1 MEKKPFL
8 LMVVVALIVLAI
20 LYIQSSKP
28 HSNNSFV
35 QPTLGRSSNG
45 NYPSAPEFS
54 GVSQYINSNS
64 SLTLS
69 SLKGKVVLVDFWT
82 YSCINCIRTL
92 PYLKAWNEKY
102 ADKGLVIVGVHTPEF
117 DFEKDPAN
125 VRAAVNKFNITY
137 PVLMDNDYSIWNS
150 YSNQYWPHEFL
161 IDANGKVRYDQ
172 IGEGGEVQLEQEI
185 QSLLSEANNSNSS
198 LGSLASSNMSSQGD
212 LSQISTPEIY
222 LGYRFARSPLGNVEG
237 FSPENIVYY
246 NFSGQP
252 VPNQVYLNGNW
263 KNNLDNME
271 LTDNSGL
278 VTLYYKAGKVHIVAG
293 SLSRSNLSI
302 SIDGKSINST
312 KIGSD
317 ADENSI
323 VEVTNQRLYTL
334 VDSDDYSPHKI
345 TFNVSG
351 SGFRLYTFTFG

>member
-8 LMVVVALIVLAI
+8 LMVVVTLIVLAI

-35 QPTLGRSSNG
+35 QPALGRSSNG

-117 DFEKDPAN
+117 DFEKDPVN

-137 PVLMDNDYSIWNS
+137 PVLMDNDYSVWNS

-185 QSLLSEANNSNSS
+185 GRAH
-198 LGSLASSNMSSQGD
+198 
-212 LSQISTPEIY
+212 
-222 LGYRFARSPLGNVEG
+222 V
-237 FSPENIVYY
+237 
-246 NFSGQP
+246 
-252 VPNQVYLNGNW
+252 
-263 KNNLDNME
+263 
-271 LTDNSGL
+271 
-278 VTLYYKAGKVHIVAG
+278 
-293 SLSRSNLSI
+293 
-302 SIDGKSINST
+302 
-312 KIGSD
+312 
-317 ADENSI
+317 
-323 VEVTNQRLYTL
+323 
-334 VDSDDYSPHKI
+334 
-345 TFNVSG
+345 
-351 SGFRLYTFTFG
+351 